1 MDQCI
6 FCEIVN
12 DRAPAS
18 VVYRDEICMA
28 FMDIQPVNPG
38 HLLVIPTNHA
48 TNLAELDP
56 RTGGRLFEVA
66 QQLAA
71 ALRRSGVQCEGVN
84 FFLADGEAAGQEV
97 FHVHLHVIP
106 RYSGDGFGF
115 TFADS
120 YWELPERQE
129 LDKIAEAIRDN

>member
-18 VVYRDEICMA
+18 LVYRDGVCIA
-28 FMDIQPVNPG
+28 FMDIHPVNPG
-38 HLLVIPTNHA
+38 HLLVIPINHA
-48 TNLAELDP
+48 THLAELDP

-71 ALRRSGVQCEGVN
+71 SLRRSGVQCEGVN
-84 FFLADGEAAGQEV
+84 FFLADGEAAGQDV

-106 RYSGDGFGF
+106 RFTGDGFGF
-115 TFADS
+115 NFADS